1 MKETKSKL
9 NQASLEEGDYGI
21 EQKMIALYALQ
32 QLDSKIDS
40 IRIIR
45 GELPLEVQDLED
57 DIAGYDARIEKYTE
71 EAKVIEKNISDR
83 KAAIIEFKAQIKKY
97 EKQQKDVRN
106 NREFDSLSKEIEFQG
121 LEIQLNEKRIKEAIH
136 AYDQKSAELDRVV
149 NLRDERQKDLD
160 MKQSE
165 LNEII
170 CETEKDEKDL
180 MEKSAAYSAHI
191 EKRWVE
197 NYQRIRNNA
206 KNGLAV
212 VCIDRDAC
220 GGCFSKIPPQ
230 RQLEIQMH
238 KKIYACEYCGR
249 FLVDED
255 IKEKANK
262 SL

>member
-1 MKETKSKL
+1 MKENKSKL
-9 NQASLEEGDYGI
+9 GQASLEEGDYGI

-32 QLDSKIDS
+32 QVDSKIDG

-57 DIAGYDARIEKYTE
+57 DIAGYEARIAKYAE
-71 EAKVIEKNISDR
+71 EVQLIEQSITDR
-83 KAAIIEFKAQIKKY
+83 KTAITDFKAQIKKY

-121 LEIQLNEKRIKEAIH
+121 LEIQLNEKRIKEATIALEH
-136 AYDQKSAELDRVV
+136 KRTELARVEG
-149 NLRDERQKDLD
+149 LRDERRKDLEL
-160 MKQSE
+160 KQSE
-165 LNEII
+165 LDEII
-170 CETEKDEKDL
+170 SETQKDEKDL
-180 MEKSAAYSAHI
+180 LARSAAYAARI

-197 NYQRIRNNA
+197 NYHRIRDNA

-212 VCIDRDAC
+212 VCVDRDAC

-249 FLVDED
+249 YLVDAD
-255 IKEKANK
+255 VRDKAEE
-262 SL
+262 L